1 MKHLALLLILNLGLW
16 SCNATTKQNDPEPLN
31 ERASNSLDEAISKT
45 DDVIEIRDSVKYQ
58 ISLNKQIYS
67 LGEPIRV
74 TLIAKNISEK
84 DIKLWIDAGDYPT
97 GSELN
102 LLDSMGESIVRNHW
116 AVMSSQSYTREEVK
130 EFMTTIPIEGE
141 FKKEYS
147 LFSIVQLKKVL
158 TYGSYELNYNNSE
171 PVKFEIK

>member
-45 DDVIEIRDSVKYQ
+45 NDVIEVRDSVRYQ

-84 DIKLWIDAGDYPT
+84 DIKLWWA
-97 GSELN
+97 
-102 LLDSMGESIVRNHW
+102 NH
-116 AVMSSQSYTREEVK
+116 
-130 EFMTTIPIEGE
+130 
-141 FKKEYS
+141 
-147 LFSIVQLKKVL
+147 QLAL
-158 TYGSYELNYNNSE
+158 CYLS
-171 PVKFEIK
+171 

>member
-1 MKHLALLLILNLGLW
+1 MKHLAVLLILNLGLW
-16 SCNATTKQNDPEPLN
+16 SCNATTKQNDSEPSN
-31 ERASNSLDEAISKT
+31 EQASNSLDEAISKT
-45 DDVIEIRDSVKYQ
+45 DDVIDNRDSVRYE
-58 ISLNKQIYS
+58 ISLNKEIYS

-97 GSELN
+97 GTELN
-102 LLDSMGESIVRNHW
+102 LLDSMGESIVREHW
-116 AVMSSQSYTREEVK
+116 AVMSSQSYTTEEVK
-130 EFMTTIPIEGE
+130 EFMTTIPIEEE

-147 LFSIVQLKKVL
+147 LLSIVQLKKNL
-158 TYGSYELNYNNSE
+158 TNGAYELNYNNAE